1 MFLIFTLD
9 NGLSRVNGRNTLHPY
24 SCKHYFH
31 RTKAAS
37 RQCLQ
42 LAVTGPPTFDEKFSG
57 VGFLFNAR
65 LRPLRTFRYGFE
77 LPNTGHWQSTTITPF
92 RLINILKQGNAEMI
106 G

>member
-1 MFLIFTLD
+1 MA
-9 NGLSRVNGRNTLHPY
+9 VNG
-24 SCKHYFH
+24 
-31 RTKAAS
+31 
-37 RQCLQ
+37 
-42 LAVTGPPTFDEKFSG
+42 PPAFDKNFSS